1 MTPKKTI
8 GSGGIRTTRLFL
20 KVFSLTFLIPV
31 LVIAYFLYSNPTGRI
46 EGSLNYLVPLLITA
60 TIALLGLVL
69 IYKILRTVVHVL
81 EALPPEGVP
90 KDRLDS
96 QEEVNTTIEALT
108 RLYHQFRENARKL
121 ETSVG
126 QLAVLTEVTELT
138 ARIPDL
144 MELLALVLRKAMA
157 TTQSRKG
164 TILLRCESG
173 EGLEV
178 VAAEGWTPDLS
189 GPIEISDTLAG
200 RVIETGQPLLSGD
213 INTNPVLA
221 RNNNPDLYSSPSF
234 LIMPL
239 NASIGTIGALC
250 LSEKS
255 GGARFDE
262 QDQQFLTVLLGQI
275 GFAVENA
282 RLLKQ
287 ARDSA
292 RTLEDRVYSQNS
304 QIQNAR
310 KMILQADRLSV
321 LGQLVAG
328 VAHEINNPLTSV
340 LGYTELLLE
349 GESGQ
354 MDNNQLRIVFE
365 ESNRAARIIRNL
377 LAFAHDNRPGRSPVL
392 LNDLV
397 LNVVNLRSYDLRM
410 RNIDISTDLDPHSPL
425 VLLDPARI
433 QQVLLNLINNSAEA
447 ITSHD
452 TRKIRVGTSHDNGE
466 ISIWVSDTG
475 RGIPDSYKNRI
486 FEPFFTMHSGQT
498 HAGLGLSISKDI
510 IEDHGG
516 TIEVVSVEGQ
526 GTRMTIHLPLVPAPQ
541 EELQQT
547 PVTHQQKPLFENL
560 FALSIDDERDNAELV
575 AHILERMG
583 FHVEVITNSPL
594 ALRRLAQETFDLV
607 VCDIRMP
614 NLDGRQLYRELRK
627 LRPRTFPR
635 TLFTT
640 GDSADPE
647 ARLFAQNNQVRLVSK
662 PFTSEEL
669 TGAVQ
674 ELFAE
679 GDQNKPTGVSH

>member
-1 MTPKKTI
+1 MTGMQRS
-8 GSGGIRTTRLFL
+8 GSTGIRSTRLFL

-31 LVIAYFLYSNPTGRI
+31 LVIAYFLFSNPEGKI
-46 EGSLNYLVPLLITA
+46 EGSRSYLIPLLITA
-60 TIALLGLVL
+60 TIALLGLYL
-69 IYKILRTVVHVL
+69 IHKILRAVVYVL
-81 EALPPEGVP
+81 ETLPSSTGEEVSKGNTHG
-90 KDRLDS
+90 
-96 QEEVNTTIEALT
+96 QEEVNATIEALT
-108 RLYHQFRENARKL
+108 QLNIQFRENAQKL
-121 ETSVG
+121 DASVR

-144 MELLALVLRKAMA
+144 LELLSLVLRKAMA

-164 TILLRCESG
+164 TILLRRE
-173 EGLEV
+173 EGDELEV
-178 VAAEGWTPDLS
+178 VAAEGWTPNLA
-189 GPIEISDTLAG
+189 GPIEMTDTLAG
-200 RVIETGQPLLSGD
+200 RVIESGRPLLSED
-213 INTNPVLA
+213 MDSTKSLS
-221 RNNNPDLYSSPSF
+221 RNNNSELYSSPSF

-239 NASIGTIGALC
+239 NTSIGTIGALC
-250 LSEKS
+250 LSEKN
-255 GGARFDE
+255 GGARFDK

-292 RTLEDRVYSQNS
+292 RTLEDTVYAQGSQL
-304 QIQNAR
+304 QNAR

-340 LGYTELLLE
+340 LGYTELLLDQE
-349 GESGQ
+349 VEQ
-354 MDNNQLRIVFE
+354 NDNVQLRTVFE

-377 LAFAHDNRPGRSPVL
+377 LAFAHDSRPGRSPVL

-397 LNVVNLRSYDLRM
+397 LNVVNLRGYDLRM
-410 RNIDISTDLDPHSPL
+410 RNIDISTDLAPGIPR

-447 ITSHD
+447 MISHE
-452 TRKIRVGTSHDNGE
+452 TRKIRIGTSHSNGE
-466 ISIWVSDTG
+466 ISLWIADTG
-475 RGIPDSYKNRI
+475 RGIPDSLKDRI
-486 FEPFFTMHSGQT
+486 FEPFFSTHSGHT
-498 HAGLGLSISKDI
+498 HTGLGLSISKGV
-510 IEDHGG
+510 IEEHGG
-516 TIEVVSVEGQ
+516 GIELVSVEGQ
-526 GTRMTIHLPLVPAPQ
+526 GTRMTIHLPLILAPD
-541 EELQQT
+541 EEPQT
-547 PVTHQQKPLFENL
+547 TLPPQPMVERFENL

-575 AHILERMG
+575 ARILERMG
-583 FHVEVITNSPL
+583 FRVEVMTNSPQ
-594 ALRRLAQETFDLV
+594 ALRRLSQENFDLV

-614 NLDGRQLYRELRK
+614 DLDGRQLYRELKK

-647 ARLFAQNNQVRLVSK
+647 ALLFAENNHVRLVAK

-669 TGAVQ
+669 TRAVQ
-674 ELFAE
+674 EMFAVITA
-679 GDQNKPTGVSH
+679 PVA